1 MRRHRIPLILS
12 VLILTGGCTE
22 EPAAE
27 RPRDDAGPTTVAP
40 APDGTSSGTATD
52 TEDPD
57 TGPTTTRPGAG
68 PAAPQSRIA
77 YPWGVPTAPARVSH
91 PNRVPVAPPPE
102 PPLPYL
108 VGIEAGDH
116 PEDGPGYSRIT
127 FTFRGGF
134 PTYHLEYVAAVRAEG
149 TNEAIPLPGNA
160 FLRIRFVQAQAH
172 DERGIS
178 TVTASPRPELGYRTL
193 LGYGFAGDFEGY
205 LTYGLGLR
213 VPADS
218 DGALPVRAV
227 EVTRPDGTFT
237 VAVDVRRG

>member
-1 MRRHRIPLILS
+1 MKRHRISLILS
-12 VLILTGGCTE
+12 VLILTGGCTGE
-22 EPAAE
+22 SSTDRPPVDPA
-27 RPRDDAGPTTVAP
+27 PTTVAP
-40 APDGTSSGTATD
+40 TTDGTSSGTAT
-52 TEDPD
+52 EDPD
-57 TGPTTTRPGAG
+57 TGPATRPPTDSATSR
-68 PAAPQSRIA
+68 SRIA
-77 YPWGVPTAPARVSH
+77 YPWGVPTAPAQVSH
-91 PNRVPVAPPPE
+91 PNRVPVAPPPA

-108 VGIEAGDH
+108 VRIEAGDH
-116 PEDGPGYSRIT
+116 PDDDPSYSRIT

-149 TNEAIPLPGNA
+149 NNEAIPLPGNA
-160 FLRIRFVQAQAH
+160 FLRVRFVQAQAH

-178 TVTASPRPELGYRTL
+178 TVTTSPRPELGYRTL

-218 DGALPVRAV
+218 DQALPVRAV